1 MVADPLRAV
10 VAVEVVAGVEGAVEV
25 VAGVEGAAEVVVAVA
40 AAEDLPQP
48 LAPPRTAMEDQ
59 MGASKA
65 IPPLSLMEIDPR
77 ANNS

>member
-1 MVADPLRAV
+1 MADPLQV
-10 VAVEVVAGVEGAVEV
+10 VAV
-25 VAGVEGAAEVVVAVA
+25 AEVVVVVAV

-48 LAPPRTAMEDQ
+48 LAPPRMAMEDQ

-65 IPPLSLMEIDPR
+65 IPPLSLMEIDPK